1 MSTLSISKAIREG
14 LHEEMVRDENV
25 VVLGEDMAVMGN
37 VFAITQGFLDEF
49 GPNRVIDTPI
59 SESGFTGMAV
69 GMAMRGLRPVVEW
82 MYDDFIT
89 VCLDPVMNQ
98 AAKMRYMTGGQVK
111 IPIVF
116 RAPIGAGRRNAGQ
129 HSQCLEALF
138 THIPGLKVVCPS
150 TGADAK
156 GLLKSAIRCDD
167 PVVFLEHKL
176 LYAKKEQIPDGEYLI
191 PLGKAD
197 VKRPGQDLTILT
209 WSRQGYGSLE
219 AAETRAAQGRAAA
232 GIAVHLGQ
240 DHAGQGQIL
249 VEGFGHGHGILAGH
263 GVGHEQN
270 FLRLYGGLDVHQLLH
285 ERGVDVQAARRIED
299 DHGALLLF
307 GVFERGADNVHGLHI
322 RRRSKAGDVELPG
335 ERAELIDGGGTVHV
349 HGNEIRPHFLL
360 AQEIGELAR
369 RCGLTG
375 TLKAHHHDDA
385 GLRAAQVQFGCFA
398 AEQGN
403 EFVMHSFDELLRGGQ
418 AFFDF
423 LAEHALTHTLHELL
437 DDLEVD
443 VGFQQGKTHLAQ
455 AIADIFL
462 GELRPAAQGAERAG
476 QPVR

>member
-25 VVLGEDMAVMGN
+25 VILGEDMAVMGN

-111 IPIVF
+111 VPIVF

-156 GLLKSAIRCDD
+156 GLLKSAIRSDD

-176 LYAKKEQIPDGEYLI
+176 LYAKKEEIPDGEYLI

-197 VKRPGQDLTILT
+197 VKRPGKDLTILT
-209 WSRQGYGSLE
+209 WSRQVYFSLE
-219 AAETRAAQGRAAA
+219 AAETLAAQGIDAEVVDLRT
-232 GIAVHLGQ
+232 
-240 DHAGQGQIL
+240 L
-249 VEGFGHGHGILAGH
+249 VP
-263 GVGHEQN
+263 
-270 FLRLYGGLDVHQLLH
+270 LDWDAIVKSVSKTHNVIIVS
-285 ERGVDVQAARRIED
+285 EEVKRGSYA
-299 DHGALLLF
+299 
-307 GVFERGADNVHGLHI
+307 
-322 RRRSKAGDVELPG
+322 
-335 ERAELIDGGGTVHV
+335 
-349 HGNEIRPHFLL
+349 
-360 AQEIGELAR
+360 GELS
-369 RCGLTG
+369 
-375 TLKAHHHDDA
+375 
-385 GLRAAQVQFGCFA
+385 AQI
-398 AEQGN
+398 AE
-403 EFVMHSFDELLRGGQ
+403 ELFDELDAPVERVCGLNICSP
-418 AFFDF
+418 FSPV
-423 LAEHALTHTLHELL
+423 
-437 DDLEVD
+437 LED
-443 VGFQQGKTHLAQ
+443 KNFPHPE
-455 AIADIFL
+455 DIV
-462 GELRPAAQGAERAG
+462 RA
-476 QPVR
+476 VKRVLNK